1 MGIFSLTS
9 NKKLPPIPSCAL
21 PQPKHDLA
29 NVLDVGLSLCLI
41 CAIPHPHLLAIH
53 RKLDYGVVVAQ
64 SLPILIR
71 LAFNLLFQRLQGTR
85 RHHPRNPHE
94 LVVLCLSSRLSFL
107 DKLLALAHLLVRVLN
122 ERLSNVTYPIF
133 NLLLEV
139 LALGVIFGNVL
150 QPPTSRHSDL
160 VLQDLVGEDV
170 GATNAPRCVHS
181 ILVELDF
188 ARLDVRCLYELIFVA
203 IPILLL

>member
-1 MGIFSLTS
+1 M
-9 NKKLPPIPSCAL
+9 
-21 PQPKHDLA
+21 A

-41 CAIPHPHLLAIH
+41 CAIPHPHLLALH
-53 RKLDYGVVVAQ
+53 RELDYGVVVAQ
-64 SLPILIR
+64 RLPILIR

-94 LVVLCLSSRLSFL
+94 LVVFCLSSRLSFL
-107 DKLLALAHLLVRVLN
+107 HQRLALAHLLVRIID
-122 ERLSNVTYPIF
+122 ERLSQIEYPIF

-181 ILVELDF
+181 ILEELDF
-188 ARLDVRCLYELIFVA
+188 ARLDVRGLDELIFVVRS
-203 IPILLL
+203 LLLL